1 MNGVLITAGGNGIGW
16 AMGQAFAAA
25 GFRVW
30 VTDVEA
36 ASLDACPAEWQKS
49 LVDASD
55 ETQVADLFAEIH
67 KTWGR
72 LEAICANAGIAG
84 PTAAVEE
91 IDLSDWQRCVSVNL
105 EGAFLAAK
113 YGGPMLKVGA
123 WCHGVDLLYRWTIR
137 LPQSGA
143 LCGGEMG
150 HHRLDEDPCD
160 GMGA

>member
-1 MNGVLITAGGNGIGW
+1 MNGVLITAGGNGIGR

-36 ASLDACPAEWQKS
+36 ASLEACPADWQKS

-55 ETQVADLFAEIH
+55 ERQVAQLFAEVQ

-84 PTAAVEE
+84 PTAAVENIE
-91 IDLSDWQRCVSVNL
+91 LSDMV
-105 EGAFLAAK
+105 
-113 YGGPMLKVGA
+113 
-123 WCHGVDLLYRWTIR
+123 
-137 LPQSGA
+137 
-143 LCGGEMG
+143 
-150 HHRLDEDPCD
+150 
-160 GMGA
+160 